1 MATKIKRSK
10 VSKSLPI
17 KGVVLSI
24 TSFRGVS
31 PGAIH
36 YYGRLHHYETEPR
49 VDLEVRRALSAR
61 EARELTKLDRSTYSW
76 YKGGGYKPGDLT
88 DRFDSILELRA
99 FALKHYKELVPGTM
113 LLLVGQF
120 AVADPQECLDGPEDL
135 KLSINN
141 HWSLFERCGGHDGN
155 RKEADFLYRSY
166 QKLLKKHKVKL

>member
-1 MATKIKRSK
+1 MATKNKRSK

-17 KGVVLSI
+17 KGVVLCI

-31 PGAIH
+31 PEAIH
-36 YYGRLHHYETEPR
+36 YYGKLHHYGTKPR
-49 VDLEVRRALSAR
+49 VDLEVRRPLSAR

-99 FALKHYKELVPGTM
+99 FALKHYKELVPGAT
-113 LLLVGQF
+113 LLLVGQY
-120 AVADPQECLDGPEDL
+120 AVADPQECLDGPEEL

-141 HWSLFERCGGHDGN
+141 HWSLLERCGGYEGD
-155 RKEADFLYRSY
+155 RKQADFLFRSY
-166 QKLLKKHKVKL
+166 QKLLKKNRVNL